1 MNEKVQPTSAEL
13 LDVGRFDPESAELSW
28 TLPATWYFDKQI
40 YALEQ
45 SRIFSKTWCYQCHQG
60 DLANPGDRYYGK
72 VANQAIVIWRERDRS
87 LHGVNLENQ
96 RALIT
101 EVYAGFVFVNLDP
114 GALSL
119 RQQAG
124 KFIDDI
130 YRCCPRLDELVRVK
144 RIEREVGANWKTLID
159 NNHECYHC
167 AYNHKSLM
175 QLVDYESQAAWTDD
189 GITFSHAVKRKQ
201 LDNPAYALNID
212 EVRQDSL
219 FGFIWPTLIPLWFP
233 GSPSAVLFQV
243 IPNGPES
250 SIARH
255 DFYFLSAE
263 ISSQEQDFI
272 NYIDKVL
279 VPEDVSLC
287 EAVQR
292 GVRSRGYHQGKL
304 IVDRSRPD
312 FSEHHVHFFQQ
323 FVYHALLEDKAAV
336 R

>member
-1 MNEKVQPTSAEL
+1 MNEKVKLTAAAL
-13 LDVGRFDPESAELSW
+13 LDVGRFDPKSAEHSW
-28 TLPATWYFDKQI
+28 TLPAAWYFDEQI

-45 SRIFSKTWCYQCHQG
+45 SRIFSKTWCYQCHKG
-60 DLANPGDRYYGK
+60 DLTNPGDRYYGS
-72 VANQAIVIWRERDRS
+72 VADQAVVIWRGQDHG
-87 LHGVNLENQ
+87 LHAVNMANQ
-96 RALIT
+96 RAIAT
-101 EVYAGFVFVNLDP
+101 ENYAGFVFVNLDP
-114 GALSL
+114 DALSL

-124 KFIDDI
+124 KFIDDV

-144 RIEREVGANWKTLID
+144 RIERQVAANWKTLID

-167 AYNHKSLM
+167 ALNHKSLM
-175 QLVDYESQAAWTDD
+175 RLVDYENQAVWTDD
-189 GITFSHAVKRKQ
+189 GITFSHTVRRKQ
-201 LDNPAYALNID
+201 LDNPAYALNPD

-219 FGFIWPTLIPLWFP
+219 FGFIWPTLVPLWFP

-255 DFYFLSAE
+255 DFYFLDAE

-272 NYIDKVL
+272 HYIDKVL
-279 VPEDVSLC
+279 VPEDVTLC
-287 EAVQR
+287 ESVQ
-292 GVRSRGYHQGKL
+292 GGLHSRGYRQGKL

-323 FVYHALLEDKAAV
+323 FVYRALLEA
-336 R
+336 